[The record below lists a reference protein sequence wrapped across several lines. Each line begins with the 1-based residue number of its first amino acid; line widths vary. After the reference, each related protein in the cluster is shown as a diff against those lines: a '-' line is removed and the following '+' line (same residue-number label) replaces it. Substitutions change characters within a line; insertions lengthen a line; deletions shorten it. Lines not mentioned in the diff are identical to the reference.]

1 MSKVNFGAKVEYEFV
16 NNYKILQKVFD
27 KCGVD
32 KVPSMHSPSAL
43 TVVLCKSL
51 LPLLLLHR
59 NKLALSEGARQNS
72 IIAVQKRPR
81 STRRPRFRTSLPLVD
96 GAKFRQGAFL

>member
-43 TVVLCKSL
+43 AVVLCKSL
-51 LPLLLLHR
+51 LLLLF
-59 NKLALSEGARQNS
+59 LSPPSLLRMCACEFR
-72 IIAVQKRPR
+72 VL
-81 STRRPRFRTSLPLVD
+81 RRV
-96 GAKFRQGAFL
+96 AAAN